1 MKQKNIFTEASLPF
15 LNSGDV
21 KWRQMYL
28 SYLFQKYFTFFFC
41 FFFRFFDNVSV
52 IRFMLSLAKLF
63 YYNFSKGE
71 NRKDVSIQTLL
82 ACSQDMLIHPS
93 FYVKLHVPTKSTI
106 PH

>member
-1 MKQKNIFTEASLPF
+1 
-15 LNSGDV
+15 
-21 KWRQMYL
+21 
-28 SYLFQKYFTFFFC
+28 
-41 FFFRFFDNVSV
+41 
-52 IRFMLSLAKLF
+52 MLSLVKLF
-63 YYNFSKGE
+63 YYNLSKGE

>member
-41 FFFRFFDNVSV
+41 FFFLDF
-52 IRFMLSLAKLF
+52 LT
-63 YYNFSKGE
+63 
-71 NRKDVSIQTLL
+71 TL
-82 ACSQDMLIHPS
+82 
-93 FYVKLHVPTKSTI
+93 V
-106 PH
+106 